1 MKLVV
6 VARTDV
12 GQVRAGNE
20 DSFLVGEHGANEGTG
35 IGWFAVA
42 DGMGGHQAGE
52 VASATA
58 VASLLDELRAGRP
71 VDLAVGRA
79 NTEVFGRAQ
88 ASPDLRG
95 MGTTL
100 TAATFTGTHLRIGHV
115 GDSRAYLWRDGSF
128 RQLTTDHSLVA
139 ELVAAGELTPEEAE
153 VDHRRSMI
161 TRALGIGA
169 TVQVDALEVP
179 LEPGDRI
186 LLCSDGLTTM
196 VRDDD
201 IAEVLRRHRD
211 PARVADVLVAAANA
225 AGGED
230 NVTVVLAD
238 VVADAA
244 DAPTPAPGPE
254 PAPAPEPVAA
264 PEPEPVVAIEPDPAP
279 GPTIADEPAPAI
291 EAVADAATP
300 DPSAPAPAP
309 EPAADDDTDPQGVP
323 AIVLD
328 DADFPDA
335 VDTSALP
342 APLARRRWWRRSR

>member
-1 MKLVV
+1 MRLVV
-6 VARTDV
+6 VARTHV

-20 DSFLVGEHGANEGTG
+20 DSFLVGEHGATEGDDVA
-35 IGWFAVA
+35 WFAVA

-58 VASLLDELRAGRP
+58 VATLLAQLQRGAP
-71 VDLAVGRA
+71 VETAVARA
-79 NTEVFGRAQ
+79 NTEVFTRADRD
-88 ASPDLRG
+88 PDLRG

-100 TAATFTGTHLRIGHV
+100 TAAVFGEGHLRLGHV
-115 GDSRAYLWRDGSF
+115 GDSRAYLWRDGNF

-139 ELVAAGELTPEEAE
+139 ELIALGELTPAEAE
-153 VDHRRSMI
+153 VDPRRSMI

-169 TVQVDALEVP
+169 EVAVDALDVA
-179 LEPGDRI
+179 LEPDDRI

-230 NVTVVLAD
+230 NVTVVIAD

-244 DAPTPAPGPE
+244 EIPATGATEPPAEPESEPGPDAESAAVGDHVDAGTEPTDPTDPAEPDDAP
-254 PAPAPEPVAA
+254 
-264 PEPEPVVAIEPDPAP
+264 I
-279 GPTIADEPAPAI
+279 
-291 EAVADAATP
+291 
-300 DPSAPAPAP
+300 
-309 EPAADDDTDPQGVP
+309 PAADDDPTDPEGIAP
-323 AIVLD
+323 IVVD
-328 DADFPDA
+328 DADFTDA
-335 VDTSALP
+335 FEVSALP
-342 APLARRRWWRRSR
+342 APLERRRWWRRSR

>member
-6 VARTDV
+6 VARSDV

-20 DSFLVGEHGANEGTG
+20 DSFLVGEHGATEGDGVT
-35 IGWFAVA
+35 WFAVA

-58 VASLLDELRAGRP
+58 VKTLLLELQSGQP
-71 VDLAVGRA
+71 VALAVSRA
-79 NTEVFGRAQ
+79 NTQVFSRAE
-88 ASPDLRG
+88 ADPDLRG

-100 TAATFTGTHLRIGHV
+100 TAATFDGERVRIGHV

-128 RQLTTDHSLVA
+128 RQVTTDHSLVA
-139 ELVAAGELTPEEAE
+139 ELIAVGELTPEQAE
-153 VDHRRSMI
+153 VDPRRSMI

-169 TVQVDALEVP
+169 VVDVDSLDLEVM
-179 LEPGDRI
+179 PGDRI

-230 NVTVVLAD
+230 NVTVLVAD
-238 VVADAA
+238 VVADEVDEVDEPDAA
-244 DAPTPAPGPE
+244 PAPVAPAA
-254 PAPAPEPVAA
+254 PAAPVAPAPETPATPATPETPETPVAR
-264 PEPEPVVAIEPDPAP
+264 PGPGPGPSTEP
-279 GPTIADEPAPAI
+279 GPT
-291 EAVADAATP
+291 
-300 DPSAPAPAP
+300 S
-309 EPAADDDTDPQGVP
+309 AADDDPTDPEGIAP
-323 AIVLD
+323 IVVD
-328 DADFPDA
+328 DADFADA
-335 VDTSALP
+335 LDTSALP
-342 APLARRRWWRRSR
+342 APVERRRWWRRHR